1 MTSIRTTINYKV
13 DYSESPSFYFPVFL
27 DCTSNELIT
36 DNTVTIKQKSNYN
49 S

>member
-1 MTSIRTTINYKV
+1 MTLTRTTINYKV
-13 DYSESPSFYFPVFL
+13 DYSESTSFHFPVFL

-36 DNTVTIKQKSNYN
+36 DSTVTMKQKSNYN